1 MATSARGKSRQRR
14 GEFIKQQRRL
24 GRRTDI
30 PIPQRFKGK
39 IAKKKGDPDY
49 PDRWDVKGARRI
61 ADIVSGASGDFKD
74 MAIDVKDKFAGWM
87 PQGAK
92 ERFLGLPKAAVDAF
106 ARNAEEDEA
115 ASRDYGIPMLKGGN
129 PLAVDQGDYVDT
141 YLTGGAKGL
150 TSLIKD
156 QDAYNE
162 ALKKDR
168 LFTTN
173 LDEMTDNNYET
184 KAGYLALLRD
194 RSRLKD
200 MAPIRALNYMRSI
213 TGDPSNVGFDQLEAM
228 RAGNFEGLNLPG
240 TADKGDYGGLT
251 ATQIANKLL
260 PEYYEQANKMYGEG
274 FIGNKAREYV
284 DTPEPIGLYPGK
296 YGVVRDT
303 AENIGIIPKIK
314 PKPEELFDSRAPF
327 DSSVSITDLLSP
339 DDKELGINW
348 GVNESL
354 YPQMNFTFP
363 YGQLGDPDVS
373 AEGEEF
379 LTPTPFNAANM
390 YPNLNLAG
398 IRNMIFPGMNLEDIT
413 QENISNALMGPNRD
427 LLTGLR

>member
-61 ADIVSGASGDFKD
+61 ADIIGGASGDFKD
-74 MAIDVKDKFAGWM
+74 MAIDVKDKFADWM
-87 PQGAK
+87 PEGAK

-106 ARNAEEDEA
+106 ARNAEEAEA
-115 ASRDYGIPMLKGGN
+115 ASRDYDIPFYKGGN
-129 PLAVDQGDYVDT
+129 PLAVDKGDYVDT
-141 YLTGGAKGL
+141 YLRGGAKGL

-240 TADKGDYGGLT
+240 TADRGDYGGLT

-274 FIGNKAREYV
+274 FIGNTAAANYGDASVPPVINQATGVAPV
-284 DTPEPIGLYPGK
+284 DIERLRLQGK
-296 YGVVRDT
+296 GGHQDLTTIAPQADEIWDT
-303 AENIGIIPKIK
+303 IPT
-314 PKPEELFDSRAPF
+314 
-327 DSSVSITDLLSP
+327 SVFGE

-379 LTPTPFNAANM
+379 LEPFNAANM